1 MAGAANLTATLA
13 PGVYT
18 PSKSVS
24 ATLNANES
32 ASDIGVLTPNQ
43 WIAQRA
49 TLSVPLTTRVVSNGT
64 PQNNVTVNFTSDAS
78 GTLNAASAQTN
89 ASGYATV
96 MLSLTQFAT
105 MFRVVACVANTA
117 TCQTFVGTPVA
128 ASALRLL
135 PVAGGGQVSTGAAF
149 QPVIVRVTDSSSP
162 PNPVLGA
169 AVTFLTT
176 VLRPGGTA
184 PGDGGGET
192 KSGNP
197 AMPVILKVIQSS
209 AASDVNGLANIV
221 PSSSGFSG
229 PLEVDVAVTAGISAS
244 LDYPCRSLR
253 RPSLP
258 VARCRLPFRR
268 QFGFVRRLR

>member
-1 MAGAANLTATLA
+1 M
-13 PGVYT
+13 
-18 PSKSVS
+18 
-24 ATLNANES
+24 
-32 ASDIGVLTPNQ
+32 
-43 WIAQRA
+43 
-49 TLSVPLTTRVVSNGT
+49 
-64 PQNNVTVNFTSDAS
+64 TVNFTNYGS
-78 GTLNAASAQTN
+78 GTPNAANAQTN

-96 MLSLTQFAT
+96 TLSLTQFTT
-105 MFRVVACVANTA
+105 MFRVVACVANTP
-117 TCQTFVGTPVA
+117 TCQAFVGTPVA
-128 ASALRLL
+128 ASALQLL
-135 PVAGGGQVSTGAAF
+135 PVAGGGQVSSGAAF

-197 AMPVILKVIQSS
+197 AMPVVLKVTQSS

-229 PLEVDVAVTAGISAS
+229 PLEVDVAVTAGINAS
-244 LDYPCRSLR
+244 LDYPLQIVVPSVATSGSMSPPIAPPVRIRAPLEMKKARSNPEENWDR
-253 RPSLP
+253 VDTMRD
-258 VARCRLPFRR
+258 
-268 QFGFVRRLR
+268 